1 MPDSY
6 TDRARKALIEA
17 RAEAARAGRREIG
30 SEFILY
36 AVLSIDGS
44 GASSLLR
51 SMKVRTGEMRSHL
64 RSNLLSIRSTG
75 QIDRTSLTWSNR
87 ARAILAESRTQAAR
101 LDSQVI
107 STEHFLLAMARI
119 ESGASGLLRQYGVSY
134 DKLFEAM
141 KASGGRGSADPEK
154 ATSALEYFCRDLTL
168 LASEGALDPVIGRTR
183 EIDRVVQVLCRRKK
197 SNPVL
202 IGEPGV
208 GKTAIVEGLALRV
221 LSGRVPLPLYGK
233 RIMAMDM
240 ASVLAGTKYRGQ
252 FEERLKALLREI
264 REAGNVVLF
273 IDEVHSI
280 VGAGGAEG
288 AIDAANLLKPAL
300 ARGEFQCI
308 GATTLDEYRR
318 RIEKDGALERRFQ
331 PVPVDPPTVE
341 LTVEILNGLKDR
353 YQRHHNSVFSDET
366 LRNCAILAH
375 RYISGRHLPDKAIDV
390 MDESGARAHARA
402 SSPPESL
409 ITLHDR
415 LVELRKAADIAA
427 AGRNLSR
434 VSELGDEISRLER
447 ALEESRNHWIESLPP
462 TEISLSDVTA
472 VVSEMTGI
480 PISRVGESEM
490 AKLAG
495 LEERMAASIIGQQAA
510 LNHIAGAIRRSRVG
524 LRSRTRPTGCFLFLG
539 PSGVGKTETARIL
552 AEQVFGDSHS
562 LIRIDMSEYREGFSG
577 SRLVGAPPGY
587 VGYDDGGQLTEKV
600 RRKPYSVVLLDEI
613 EKAHSDVYNML
624 LQVMDYGNMTD
635 SYGRKIDFRNTI
647 IIMTANLAHG
657 TGSGTVGFLRESG
670 DAESNAALAA
680 ARAAFPPEFINRL
693 DAVVVY
699 NRLSVEDIQR
709 IVELQLHEVNER
721 LSELRIELQLEPE
734 ALELLAETGYSMEA
748 GARHLRRTI
757 ESLLEDPL
765 TDMIISG
772 ELTGGCRVT
781 ARRNGGSLS
790 FSVGCP
796 ETIMNKNTTEVSV

>member
-1 MPDSY
+1 MPDRYSE
-6 TDRARKALIEA
+6 RARDAILEA
-17 RAEAARAGRREIG
+17 RAEAARMGKREIG
-30 SEFILY
+30 SEFLLY
-36 AVLSIDGS
+36 AILSVDGS
-44 GASSLLR
+44 GAASLLR
-51 SMKVRTGEMRSHL
+51 SLNVRIGEMRSQL
-64 RSNLLSIRSTG
+64 RSNLRTIRPTG
-75 QIDRTSLTWSNR
+75 VVDRNSMNWSSR
-87 ARAILAESRTQAAR
+87 ARSILAEASVQAAR
-101 LDSQVI
+101 LNAAVV

-119 ESGASGLLRQYGVSY
+119 ESGASAILWQYGVNY
-134 DKLFEAM
+134 DKLFESL
-141 KASGGRGSADPEK
+141 KASGKKKPGEPEK

-168 LASEGALDPVIGRTR
+168 LASEGALDPVIGRSD

-252 FEERLKALLREI
+252 FEERLKALLKEVKD
-264 REAGNVVLF
+264 AGNVVLF

-331 PVPVDPPTVE
+331 PVPVDPPSVE

-353 YQRHHNSVFSDET
+353 YQRHHNSIFTEDT
-366 LRNCAILAH
+366 LKNCAILAH

-402 SSPPESL
+402 SSPPDSL
-409 ITLHDR
+409 IELHDT
-415 LVELRKAADIAA
+415 LVDLRKEADSAADS
-427 AGRNLSR
+427 RNLKR
-434 VSELGDEISRLER
+434 VSELGSEISRLEK
-447 ALEESRNHWIESLPP
+447 ALEESRSHWIDSLPP
-462 TEISLSDVTA
+462 TEISIDDVTA

-490 AKLAG
+490 SKLAD
-495 LEERMAASIIGQQAA
+495 LEDRMSKCIIGQQKA
-510 LNHIAGAIRRSRVG
+510 LKHLASAIRRSRVG
-524 LRSRTRPTGCFLFLG
+524 LRSSSRPTGCFLFLG

-552 AEQVFGDSHS
+552 AQQVFGDSNS

-613 EKAHSDVYNML
+613 EKAHSDVFNML
-624 LQVMDYGNMTD
+624 LQVMDYGKMTD
-635 SYGRKIDFRNTI
+635 SYGRKIDFSNTI
-647 IIMTANLAHG
+647 IIMTGNL
-657 TGSGTVGFLRESG
+657 TPGSGGTVGFLRDSS
-670 DAESNAALAA
+670 DSDNATALAS
-680 ARAAFPPEFINRL
+680 ARSIFPPEFMNRL
-693 DAVVVY
+693 DAVIVY
-699 NRLSVEDIQR
+699 NPLTVSDVKK
-709 IVELQLHEVNER
+709 IVEIQLKDVHQR
-721 LSELRIELQLEPE
+721 LLELDIKLNVETE
-734 ALELLAETGYSMEA
+734 ALDLLAETGFNRNA

-757 ESLLEDPL
+757 QRLVEDPL
-765 TDMIISG
+765 TDMLISG
-772 ELTGGCRVT
+772 ELTGGASVS
-781 ARRNGGSLS
+781 ARRNDSCLS
-790 FSVGCP
+790 FAVITGEEVTNSP
-796 ETIMNKNTTEVSV
+796 TEVNV